1 MLQRGYVCEN
11 DMKYFDTADTIRY
24 NTFKS
29 TDFKFDKP
37 VPRDSPNMI
46 P

>member
-11 DMKYFDTADTIRY
+11 DMQYFDTADTIRY
-24 NTFKS
+24 NTFIAG
-29 TDFKFDKP
+29 DFIFDKP
-37 VPRDSPNMI
+37 LPRDSANMI

>member
-1 MLQRGYVCEN
+1 MLQRWHVYDY
-11 DMKYFDTADTIRY
+11 DMQYFDTADTILY
-24 NTFKS
+24 NTFKA

-37 VPRDSPNMI
+37 VPRDSPDMI